1 MGINSAVLKVRH
13 DVCGASMLLK
23 LKFGPALFLLEMY
36 LEGIS
41 IQVCTG
47 IWMRSLLMH
56 FLTATNEKY
65 FKDSTV
71 GAML

>member
-13 DVCGASMLLK
+13 DVCRASMFLK

-41 IQVCTG
+41 MQVCTG

-56 FLTATNEKY
+56 F
-65 FKDSTV
+65 FDSNKLEV
-71 GAML
+71 F